1 MLKVI
6 ELFAGI
12 GSQTQALKN
21 IGVEH
26 EVVAIAEI
34 DKFADLSYRALHNKN
49 VLNLGDITKI
59 EILPKADL
67 WTYSFPCQDISVA
80 GKQKGLDKGSSTRS
94 GLLWEVERL
103 LLKAKETNT
112 LPKYLLLENVK
123 NLIGKKF
130 KGNYNE
136 WVDTLKAFGYTTYT
150 QVLNAKDYGIPQN
163 RERVFAISILG
174 EHSKFEFSAKQE
186 LTINLRDM
194 LENEDSIAQKYYL
207 NSTQISVLLNTTFMT
222 ERMSLNYEHT
232 VATGTLMARDWKSPK
247 KVLLG
252 GLNKVVE
259 NIESKNN
266 KLNVLGKLCGDGW
279 ENNYD
284 QIRQVYDTSGV
295 SPTLTA
301 CGGGRQEAKIAV
313 LYNVYN
319 NRVITDTAP
328 SVMTSCGCNRGKST
342 ILKMEMVD
350 TLKIRKLTPREY
362 WRLMG
367 WKDEQIDKVKNAGLS
382 NTQMYKQAGNG
393 IVVNVLEAI
402 FKVLFKSELN
412 KGV

>member
-26 EVVAIAEI
+26 EVVTIAEI
-34 DKFADLSYRALHNKN
+34 DKFAELSYRALHNEDVN
-49 VLNLGDITKI
+49 NLGDITKI

-80 GKQKGLDKGSSTRS
+80 GKQKGLAKGSKTRS

-103 LLKAKETNT
+103 LLEAKKTDK

-130 KGNYNE
+130 KANYDE
-136 WVDTLKAFGYTTYT
+136 WIDTLKALGYTTYT

-163 RERVFAISILG
+163 RERVFGVSILG
-174 EHSKFEFSAKQE
+174 EHSKFEFPAKQE
-186 LTINLRDM
+186 LSINLRDM
-194 LENEDSIAQKYYL
+194 LENENNVAEKYYL
-207 NSTQISVLLNTTFMT
+207 DDKQISIALNATFKT
-222 ERMSLNYEHT
+222 DKVALHYEHT
-232 VATGTLMARDWKSPK
+232 TIAATLLACDCKHPK

-252 GLNKVVE
+252 ALNKVVE
-259 NIESKNN
+259 PVESKDD
-266 KLNVLGKLCGDGW
+266 KLNILGTLYGGVW
-279 ENNYD
+279 ENRYN
-284 QIRQVYDTSGV
+284 QIRKVLVTNGICS
-295 SPTLTA
+295 TLDA
-301 CGGGRQEAKIAV
+301 CGGGGTETKI
-313 LYNVYN
+313 L
-319 NRVITDTAP
+319 TDF
-328 SVMTSCGCNRGKST
+328 M
-342 ILKMEMVD
+342 
-350 TLKIRKLTPREY
+350 KIRKLTPREY

-367 WKDEQIDKVKNAGLS
+367 WKDKQIDKVINIGMS

-393 IVVNVLEAI
+393 IVLNVLEAI
-402 FKVLFKSELN
+402 LKQLFKI
-412 KGV
+412 GG